1 MHTETLEASSEEP
14 DSPESDT
21 HHNIYFE
28 NNDNFVLLKFKD
40 GEASISILEKCWLG
54 IFHLIDLRE
63 LGVIIETV
71 INFSSHPIILP
82 NKRTTLSIVATD
94 NAHMCKLNADF
105 RNKPI
110 PTNIL
115 SFSDGSIDQTGDE
128 FHLGDIFL
136 GYEIINKEAKT
147 QNIPLK
153 NHLKHLIVHGVLHLL
168 GYDHEDEIQAQIME
182 NKEKKILGIFNIPNP
197 YSL

>member
-1 MHTETLEASSEEP
+1 MHTEILEASSEES

-21 HHNIYFE
+21 HYNTYFE
-28 NNDNFVLLKFKD
+28 NNDSFVLLKFKD

-54 IFHLIDLRE
+54 IFHLIDMKE

-82 NKRTTLSIVATD
+82 NKRTTLSIIATD

-115 SFSDGSIDQTGDE
+115 SFSDGSIDQTRDE

-147 QNIPLK
+147 KNIPLK
-153 NHLKHLIVHGVLHLL
+153 NHLNHLIVHGVLHLL
-168 GYDHEDEIQAQIME
+168 GYEHEDEIQAQIME

>member
-1 MHTETLEASSEEP
+1 MHTEILEASSEES

-21 HHNIYFE
+21 HHNTYFE
-28 NNDNFVLLKFKD
+28 NNDSFVLLKFKD
-40 GEASISILEKCWLG
+40 GVASISILEKCWLG
-54 IFHLIDLRE
+54 IFHLIDMKE

-94 NAHMCKLNADF
+94 DAHMCKLNADF
-105 RNKPI
+105 RNKPV

-115 SFSDGSIDQTGDE
+115 SFSDGSIDHTEDE

-136 GYEIINKEAKT
+136 GYEIINKEAKKK
-147 QNIPLK
+147 NIPLK
-153 NHLKHLIVHGVLHLL
+153 NHLNHLIVHGVLHLL
-168 GYDHEDEIQAQIME
+168 GYEHEDELQAQIME

>member
-1 MHTETLEASSEEP
+1 MHTEIFEASSEES

-21 HHNIYFE
+21 CYNIYFE
-28 NNDNFVLLKFKD
+28 NNDSFVLLKFKD
-40 GEASISILEKCWLG
+40 GEASISILEKRWLG
-54 IFHLIDLRE
+54 IFHLIDIKE

-115 SFSDGSIDQTGDE
+115 SFYDRSIDQTGDE

-153 NHLKHLIVHGVLHLL
+153 NHLNHLIVHGVLHLL
-168 GYDHEDEIQAQIME
+168 GYEHEDAIQAQIME
-182 NKEKKILGIFNIPNP
+182 NKERKILGIFNIPNP

>member
-14 DSPESDT
+14 DSPESDP
-21 HHNIYFE
+21 HHNTYFE

-40 GEASISILEKCWLG
+40 GEASISILEKYWLG
-54 IFHLIDLRE
+54 IFHLIDLKE

-115 SFSDGSIDQTGDE
+115 SFSDGSIDQTRDE

-136 GYEIINKEAKT
+136 GYEIVNKEAKT
-147 QNIPLK
+147 LNIPLK
-153 NHLKHLIVHGVLHLL
+153 NHLNHLIVHGVLHLL
-168 GYDHEDEIQAQIME
+168 GYEHEDEIQAQIME
-182 NKEKKILGIFNIPNP
+182 NKEKKILDIFNIPNP

>member
-1 MHTETLEASSEEP
+1 MHTEILEASSEES
-14 DSPESDT
+14 DSPESDNHYNT
-21 HHNIYFE
+21 YFE
-28 NNDNFVLLKFKD
+28 NNDGFVLLKFKD
-40 GEASISILEKCWLG
+40 GVASISILEKCWLG
-54 IFHLIDLRE
+54 IFHLIDMKE

-94 NAHMCKLNADF
+94 DAHMCKLNADF
-105 RNKPI
+105 RNKPV

-115 SFSDGSIDQTGDE
+115 SFSDGSIDYTEDE

-136 GYEIINKEAKT
+136 GYEIINKEAKK

-153 NHLKHLIVHGVLHLL
+153 NHLNHLIVHGVLHLL
-168 GYDHEDEIQAQIME
+168 GYEHEDEIQAQIME
-182 NKEKKILGIFNIPNP
+182 NKEKK
-197 YSL
+197 

>member
-14 DSPESDT
+14 DSPESDP
-21 HHNIYFE
+21 HHNTYFE

-40 GEASISILEKCWLG
+40 GEACISILEKCWLD
-54 IFHLIDLRE
+54 IFRRIDMKE

-71 INFSSHPIILP
+71 INFSSHPLILP

-136 GYEIINKEAKT
+136 GYEIVNKEAKPL
-147 QNIPLK
+147 NIPLK
-153 NHLKHLIVHGVLHLL
+153 NHLNHLIVHGVLHLL
-168 GYDHEDEIQAQIME
+168 GYEHEDEIQAQIME